1 MVDDDRALELH
12 KEAILIDSHC
22 DTILQWMGVDPF
34 TGSERGGLSF
44 GERNTAGQIDI
55 PRMNEGGVDA
65 QIFAVYTQ
73 PQYKEGPLALKRAMQ
88 MIVVFQTE
96 IGKYPD
102 KVTFAKKTDDIYKA
116 KKEGKIA
123 AFLSLEGGEPV
134 CGDLGVLRMM
144 HRIGVRCITLTW
156 NQRNMIADG
165 AGERRTNS
173 GLTNFGVQMIEEM
186 NQLGMLIDVSHL
198 SDSGFW
204 DVIKTSKKPI
214 IASHSNCR
222 SLSNHPRNLADEQIE
237 AFGKN
242 GGIIGVVFS
251 PGFIDRDP
259 AKQTVDRLLDH
270 IDYIKDIIGIEH
282 IGIGSDFDGFPG
294 LPKGLEDVTKM
305 PNITKG
311 LLKRGYSEQDV
322 KKILGENYLRVFKEV
337 IG

>member
-1 MVDDDRALELH
+1 MNDDDRILELH
-12 KEAILIDSHC
+12 QEAIVVDSHC
-22 DTILQWMGVDPF
+22 DTILQWMGVDLY
-34 TGSERGGLSF
+34 TGSNRGGLTF
-44 GERNTAGQIDI
+44 GERNTKGQMDI

-73 PQYKEGPLALKRAMQ
+73 PQFKEGPLALKRAMQ
-88 MIVVFQTE
+88 MIDVFQTE

-116 KKEGKIA
+116 EKEGKIA
-123 AFLSLEGGEPV
+123 ALLSLEGGEPL

-165 AGERRTNS
+165 VGERRTNS
-173 GLTNFGVQMIEEM
+173 GLTNFGVQVVEEM
-186 NQLGMLIDVSHL
+186 NRLGMLVDVAHL
-198 SDSGFW
+198 SDSGFD
-204 DVIKTSKKPI
+204 DVIATTKKPI

-222 SLSNHPRNLADEQIE
+222 SLSNHPRNLTDDQIQAIGE
-237 AFGKN
+237 N
-242 GGIIGVVFS
+242 GGIIGIVFA

-259 AKQTVDRLLDH
+259 AKQTVTRLLDH
-270 IDYIKDIIGIEH
+270 IDHIRDLVGLEH

-311 LLKRGYSEQDV
+311 LLEKGYSETDV
-322 KKILGENYLRVFKEV
+322 KKILGENYLRIFKEV